1 MEENVVVIREPKTF
15 SFNLNWPENVDEN
28 LKHEMEFIMKNNESS
43 ADIKIKSEIEQ
54 FLSKYKLVNDIH
66 EQTNQWNKSTT

>member
-28 LKHEMEFIMKNNESS
+28 LEHEMEFIMKNNESS
-43 ADIKIKSEIEQ
+43 ADVKIKSEIEQ
-54 FLSKYKLVNDIH
+54 FLSKYELVNDIH
-66 EQTNQWNKSTT
+66 EQTNQ

>member
-15 SFNLNWPENVDEN
+15 SFNLNWPENFDEN

-66 EQTNQWNKSTT
+66 EHTNQ